1 MTDDVMKE
9 LVTKHDSVIS
19 QLIISVE
26 HSVASQTETN
36 KKLEEISATLS
47 QLLMLTQRIDIMER
61 EIAES
66 FRRRDQEKRDSDKR
80 IHARI
85 DEVET
90 LQKSER
96 GCQSVM
102 LLTKDVEANTKE
114 VTRLLGDN
122 EEHRIMIENIDKKI
136 ERYPSNKV
144 LISVA
149 TVVFGYMVIFG
160 TYVVQTLNKF
170 DTTTTKIGVML
181 ENDIDDIK
189 EVKSIIG
196 GFKK

>member
-122 EEHRIMIENIDKKI
+122 EEHRIMIENVEKKI

-170 DTTTTKIGVML
+170 DTTTAKIGVML